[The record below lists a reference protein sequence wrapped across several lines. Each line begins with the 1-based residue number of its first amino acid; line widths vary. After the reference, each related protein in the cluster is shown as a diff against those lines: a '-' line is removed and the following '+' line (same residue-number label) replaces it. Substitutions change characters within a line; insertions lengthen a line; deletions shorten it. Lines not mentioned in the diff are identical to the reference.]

1 MKTHI
6 VTIGQHKYLKV
17 EYIGK
22 PRGRGN
28 LYQVTESFRCNEVK
42 VGDLLEQTKVGLVA
56 FSDIDA
62 TRPRY
67 RIPSHSTV
75 WSEEE

>member
-1 MKTHI
+1 MRTHI
-6 VTIGQHKYLKV
+6 VTIGQNKYLKV
-17 EYIGK
+17 EHIGK
-22 PRGRGN
+22 PRGRGH
-28 LYQVTESFRCNEVK
+28 LYQVRESFRCSEVK